1 MYYEDEN
8 NLYHYS
14 YRKGDKVENVRDVD
28 YTEVPNTAAKADPWE
43 RTTPLPPRTA
53 RRRLRSP
60 TVRSPRSARS
70 RWTASSSSPCPRSTP
85 PTSTAS

>member
-43 RTTPLPPRTA
+43 EKKTKKN
-53 RRRLRSP
+53 RLGL
-60 TVRSPRSARS
+60 
-70 RWTASSSSPCPRSTP
+70 
-85 PTSTAS
+85 

>member
-28 YTEVPNTAAKADPWE
+28 YTEVPNTAAKA
-43 RTTPLPPRTA
+43 TPGRKRN
-53 RRRLRSP
+53 RRRIG
-60 TVRSPRSARS
+60 
-70 RWTASSSSPCPRSTP
+70 WG
-85 PTSTAS
+85 